1 MGKSGAFVGCLVVA
15 LVCTVAGCKT
25 RLNRSSD
32 PGGVASTSEATAA
45 AAVVAAKP
53 SAAPG
58 LDPKSRVP
66 PRPAGPAFA
75 IEPGQGIGPIRFGST
90 VATVER
96 HMGSKC
102 EELTDKYCRY
112 ITSGLE
118 LELANGGV
126 TGMAVHRW
134 SRPVEGSSDKIWG
147 VFAGG
152 LPPKVMLMMVPESVI
167 EEIGAP
173 KRTEDVTGDNPNWTV
188 RRDYYDGL
196 VLEYDKNR
204 ANDRLML
211 GKISVVKR

>member
-1 MGKSGAFVGCLVVA
+1 MGKSRAFVGCLVVSVA
-15 LVCTVAGCKT
+15 CTFAGCKA

-32 PGGVASTSEATAA
+32 PDGVGSTPKATAA
-45 AAVVAAKP
+45 TAIVAAKS
-53 SAAPG
+53 SAAPV

-66 PRPAGPAFA
+66 PRPTGPAFA

-96 HMGSKC
+96 HMGAKC
-102 EELTDKYCRY
+102 EELTDQYCRF
-112 ITSGLE
+112 ITAGIE
-118 LELANGGV
+118 LELANGAV

-134 SRPVEGSSDKIWG
+134 SRPVAGSADKIWG

-152 LPPKVMLMMVPESVI
+152 LPPKVLLMMVPESVI
-167 EEIGAP
+167 EEIGKP
-173 KRTEDVTGDNPNWTV
+173 KRTEEVTGDNPNWTV

-211 GKISVVKR
+211 GKIAVVKR